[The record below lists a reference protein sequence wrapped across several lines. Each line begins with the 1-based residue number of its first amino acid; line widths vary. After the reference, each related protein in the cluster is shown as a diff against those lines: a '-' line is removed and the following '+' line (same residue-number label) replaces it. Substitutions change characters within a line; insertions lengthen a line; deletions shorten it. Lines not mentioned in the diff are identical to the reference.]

1 MWLFRVTRSIDWPVS
16 MSSLEFPDGG
26 FCPTI
31 NSFSVVDL
39 ARRYGTPTYVYDA
52 AVIRRQVERL
62 RQFEVIRYAQKANSN
77 LAVLDLLRRLGVV
90 VDAVSAGEL
99 LRARA
104 AGYALASEPPEVV
117 YTADI
122 FDREALELVV
132 KEGTHVNCG
141 SPDMLDQ
148 YGERCPGQGVTLRI
162 NPGFGHGHSQKTN
175 TGGPQSKHG
184 IWHTQLEE
192 CVQRGQKWGLR
203 VTGLH
208 MHIGSGTDFEH
219 LSQVCEAMVQAARKI
234 GPSIHSISA
243 GGGLPTPYRNS
254 DQPLDI
260 ARYHQLWDGAR
271 RQLESEWGHPVRLE
285 LEPGRYPVAEAG
297 YLITEIRAVK
307 RMGDNLF
314 YLVDAGFNNLARPI
328 LYGAYHPLAV
338 ALANPQTQQA
348 TQPVIV
354 GGPLCESGDIF
365 TQTDGG
371 TVVHRQLPAANVGD
385 YLVIGCAGAYGFVMG
400 SNYNSKPLAAEV
412 LLDRGSDHLVRPR
425 QGSASLFASESIP
438 G

>member
-1 MWLFRVTRSIDWPVS
+1 MNHGLQ
-16 MSSLEFPDGG
+16 FPDGG
-26 FCPTI
+26 LCPAI
-31 NSFSVVDL
+31 GVHAVADL
-39 ARRYGTPTYVYDA
+39 ARRYGTPTYLYDA
-52 AVIRRQVERL
+52 SIIERQVASL
-62 RQFEVIRYAQKANSN
+62 RQFEVIRYAQKANAN

-99 LRARA
+99 LRAKA
-104 AGYALASEPPEVV
+104 AGYSLTGDPHPVV

-122 FDREALELVV
+122 FDRDSLDLVCR
-132 KEGTHVNCG
+132 EGVHVNCG

-148 YGERCPGQGVTLRI
+148 YGERCPGQSVTLRI

-184 IWHTQLEE
+184 IWHTQIGDCLER
-192 CVQRGQKWGLR
+192 CRRWGLR

-219 LSQVCEAMVQAARKI
+219 LSQVCGAMVRTAREV
-234 GPSIHSISA
+234 GNSLTTISA
-243 GGGLPTPYRNS
+243 GGGLPTPYRVG
-254 DQPLDI
+254 DQPIDI
-260 ARYHQLWDGAR
+260 ARYFELWDSGR
-271 RQLESEWGHPVRLE
+271 RELQAEFGHPIRLE
-285 LEPGRYPVAEAG
+285 LEPGRYPVAESG
-297 YLITEIRAVK
+297 YLITEIRAIK

-328 LYGAYHPLAV
+328 LYGAYHPMAIARAGNSAV
-338 ALANPQTQQA
+338 AAD
-348 TQPVIV
+348 QPVIV

-371 TVVHRQLPAANVGD
+371 TVVQRQLPAAQVGD

-412 LLDRGSDHLVRPR
+412 LLRGDKDYLVRPR
-425 QGSASLFASESIP
+425 QSSASLFESESIP
-438 G
+438 Q

>member
-1 MWLFRVTRSIDWPVS
+1 MNHGLQ
-16 MSSLEFPDGG
+16 FPDGG
-26 FCPTI
+26 LCPSI
-31 NSFSVVDL
+31 GSHSVVEL

-52 AVIRRQVERL
+52 SVIQRQVESL
-62 RQFEVIRYAQKANSN
+62 RKFEVIRYAQKANSN
-77 LAVLDLLRRLGVV
+77 IAVLDLLRRLGVV

-99 LRARA
+99 LRAKA
-104 AGYALASEPPEVV
+104 AGYALTGDPHPVV

-122 FDREALELVV
+122 FDRESLDLVV
-132 KEGTHVNCG
+132 RERVHVNCG

-148 YGERCPGQGVTLRI
+148 YGERCPGQSVTLRI

-184 IWHTQLEE
+184 IWHTQIGDCLER
-192 CVQRGQKWGLR
+192 CRRWGLR

-219 LSQVCEAMVQAARKI
+219 LSQVCGAMVRTAREV
-234 GPSIHSISA
+234 GNSLTTISA
-243 GGGLPTPYRNS
+243 GGGLPTPYRVG
-254 DQPLDI
+254 DQPIDI
-260 ARYHQLWDGAR
+260 DRYFQLWDAG
-271 RQLESEWGHPVRLE
+271 RQELQAEFGHPIRLE
-285 LEPGRYPVAEAG
+285 LEPGRYPVAESG
-297 YLITEIRAVK
+297 YLITEIRAIK

-328 LYGAYHPLAV
+328 LYGAYHPMAI
-338 ALANPQTQQA
+338 ARASNSETASNQG
-348 TQPVIV
+348 VIV

-371 TVVHRQLPAANVGD
+371 TVVQRQLPTAQVGD
-385 YLVIGCAGAYGFVMG
+385 FLVIGCAGAYGFVMG

-412 LLDRGSDHLVRPR
+412 LLRGDKDFLVRPR
-425 QGSASLFASESIP
+425 QSSASLFESEAIP
-438 G
+438 Q